1 MRRDNFTLSLDLG
14 SELIIDNFAGGGGTS
29 TGLEQ
34 AFGRP
39 VDIAINHD
47 PEALAMHA
55 ANHPHTT
62 HLCESVW
69 DVDPIKVT
77 GNRPVGLV
85 WLSPDCKHFSKA
97 KGGKPVEKRIRGL
110 AWVTLRWAAK
120 CKPRVIMLENVEEF
134 KTWGPLL
141 IAADGSAKPDPA
153 KKGKTFDS
161 FIRQL
166 RAHGYTVD
174 YREMRGCD
182 HDTPTIRKRFFL
194 VARRDGITI
203 KWPEPT
209 HGAPDSIGVR
219 AGKLR
224 PYRTAAEC
232 IDFSLPCPSIFE
244 RDRPLAPATLRRIA
258 KGIMRYVVDAAD
270 PFIVGQGGPV
280 YGGKPVSANQPFGTL
295 TTENHR
301 AVVLP
306 TIVPVTHQGGDRT
319 ESIGEPFRTITGA
332 HRGEK
337 ALGVATLVQ
346 VGYGEREGQAPR
358 ALDIEKP
365 LGTVVG
371 AAAKHALV
379 EAELVPFVMTNT
391 TGHPGAGAYMP
402 VPTITAAGNQALVS
416 ALLTGVGG
424 RAGQSRPRGVDEPT
438 ATATSKAD
446 AALITAVLV
455 DAAHGEVSPSG
466 VKRWGTGAHNVEA
479 PLGTVTA
486 SGNKAVATAFL
497 AKHYTGVVGSDL
509 ADPIGTVTACDHH
522 SLVTAFLTE
531 HANASTQRVMPADA
545 PLRTMCAQVKGG
557 HFSMVSAH
565 ITKFRTGATGSDMN
579 TPLPTITAG
588 PKENPAGAPHALGIV
603 TAHIQRDMGASVG
616 HAADAPLGTV
626 TAGGGGKAALVT
638 SNMIKLRGTS
648 TAAGTD
654 EPLGTVSAGGQHHAE
669 VRSFLLAYYGASETH
684 SLSDPLNTVTS
695 RDRFGLVTIQ
705 GQDYQIVDIG
715 LRMLQPRELFRA
727 QGFPDDYIIGDDP
740 AQGLKLTKSAQVRM
754 CGNSVCPPMAKA
766 LILANFAHER
776 EIARSVA

>member
-1 MRRDNFTLSLDLG
+1 MKRDLFTMALDLG
-14 SELIIDNFAGGGGTS
+14 NELIIDNFAGGGGTS

-141 IAADGSAKPDPA
+141 VEADGSAKPDPA

-166 RAHGYTVD
+166 RAHGYAVEF
-174 YREMRGCD
+174 REMRGCD

-194 VARRDGITI
+194 VARRDGIAI

-219 AGKLR
+219 AGKLL

-244 RDRPLAPATLRRIA
+244 REKPLAPATLRRIA

-270 PFIVGQGGPV
+270 PFIVNTANSKTTGRAPNV
-280 YGGKPVSANQPFGTL
+280 WEAAEPLRTITSAPGFS
-295 TTENHR
+295 
-301 AVVLP
+301 VVAP

-346 VGYGEREGQAPR
+346 VGYGERPALYHCKACGDKFNDQHATGAGGLAPADCPRCGEEENVVLVQTAQEPR

-371 AAAKHALV
+371 AASKHALI
-379 EAELVPFVMTNT
+379 EAELAPFVMTNT
-391 TGHPGAGAYMP
+391 TGHPGAAADMP

-416 ALLTGVGG
+416 A
-424 RAGQSRPRGVDEPT
+424 
-438 ATATSKAD
+438 
-446 AALITAVLV
+446 VLV
-455 DAAHGEVSPSG
+455 DAAHGEVSPGG
-466 VKRWGTGAHNVEA
+466 VKRWGAGAHDVEA

-509 ADPIGTVTACDHH
+509 TNPIGTVTACDHH

-531 HANASTQRVMPADA
+531 HANASNQRVMPADE
-545 PLRTMCAQVKGG
+545 PLRTICAQVKGG
-557 HFSMVSAH
+557 HFSMVS
-565 ITKFRTGATGSDMN
+565 
-579 TPLPTITAG
+579 
-588 PKENPAGAPHALGIV
+588 
-603 TAHIQRDMGASVG
+603 AHIQRDMGASVG

-669 VRSFLLAYYGASETH
+669 VRAFLLSYYGTDQAPEI
-684 SLSDPLNTVTS
+684 DGPLATVTS
-695 RDRFGLVTIQ
+695 RDRFGLVTIH

-776 EIARSVA
+776 EIARVA